1 MKEKQRRITNAQQ
14 QVAAEILCEL
24 EYTIWME
31 GLTEQQI
38 VDFIKKKTKEYRLER
53 DRFTH
58 SLCTSKEAAESSAEY
73 DRQTMEARYGHH
85 DGLE

>member
-1 MKEKQRRITNAQQ
+1 MKEKPRRITHAQQ
-14 QVAAEILCEL
+14 QVAADILCEL
-24 EYTIWME
+24 EYTIWMD

-58 SLCTSKEAAESSAEY
+58 SLCTSKEAAESSLEY
-73 DRQTMEARYGHH
+73 DRQTMIERYGHC
-85 DGLE
+85 DGLD